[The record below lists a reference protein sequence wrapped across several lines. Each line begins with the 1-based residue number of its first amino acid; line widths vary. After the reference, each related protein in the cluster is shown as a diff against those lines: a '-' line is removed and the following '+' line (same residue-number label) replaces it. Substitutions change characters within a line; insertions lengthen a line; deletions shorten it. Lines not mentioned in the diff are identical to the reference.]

1 MSTQLLNELLTRYID
16 DNCSLQLKQDK
27 IDYINERLNELK
39 GKDSLEIMYY
49 FIQKLN
55 IELQNTKTE
64 KESLINNLNSINEY
78 YDKINQKEFSE
89 ELLSYKKELLKFLLE
104 EIKDL
109 NAKIISNDK
118 FQKSIKNKMLDIR
131 ELKVDPYKHVLTLKE
146 RYESDYA
153 TQSERL
159 TKQQLF
165 ITEIKMLFNI

>member
-1 MSTQLLNELLTRYID
+1 MSNQILNELLNQYID
-16 DNCSLQLKQDK
+16 DNCLSQLKQDK

-64 KESLINNLNSINEY
+64 KENLINKLDSINEY
-78 YDKINQKEFSE
+78 YDKINKKEFSE
-89 ELLSYKKELLKFLLE
+89 DLLIYKNELLTLMLE

-131 ELKVDPYKHVLTLKE
+131 ESKVDPYKHVLTLKE